1 MRAYPVELRKRV
13 VEAVEKLGMSRR
25 KAAEV
30 FGVGEATV
38 YRYLKRNRE
47 GGLSAKSPPGR
58 PCKLDEAGWR
68 RLLEQLKAKPDLTLQ
83 EHAELYAKDNGVV
96 LAPSTVDSYFTR
108 LGVRRKKDAL
118 SRGARR

>member
-1 MRAYPVELRKRV
+1 MRPYPVELRKRI

-38 YRYLKRNRE
+38 YRYLRQNRV
-47 GGLSAKSPPGR
+47 GDLSAKSPPGR
-58 PCKLDEAGWR
+58 EPMLDEAKQK
-68 RLLEQLKAKPDLTLQ
+68 LLLKQLEAEADLTLR

-96 LAPSTVDSYFTR
+96 LAASTVDSYFTR
-108 LGVRRKKDAL
+108 LGVRRKKDL
-118 SRGARR
+118 SS